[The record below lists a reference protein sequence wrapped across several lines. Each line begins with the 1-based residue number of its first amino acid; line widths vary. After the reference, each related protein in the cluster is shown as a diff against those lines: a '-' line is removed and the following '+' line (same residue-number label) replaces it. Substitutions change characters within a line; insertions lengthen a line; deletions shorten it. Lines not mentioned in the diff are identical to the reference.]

1 MTRRVAVIAAGAMG
15 AAVGGRMALKGVR
28 VLTSL
33 SGRSARSKERASK
46 AGMVDAPDAEIAG
59 VQYLLSIVPP
69 KDAVALADRLLPALQ
84 AAAVKPVYVDC
95 NAKSLQT
102 SAAIGA
108 RMAQAGVRYIDACII
123 GHPGK
128 PEEPGPAVYLSGER
142 PDDVAAFAALGMR
155 VRSTGGAAGSAS
167 ALKMAYAGLNKA
179 LTGLAAAMAIAAT
192 RAGAGKAMFDEL
204 AASQPPLLAHLVK
217 ALPDMYAKAYR
228 WDFEMQ
234 EVARFAGA
242 DPDLAKVYEGLAAFF
257 ARLGKDWEGERVDI
271 AAIDA
276 FIAQAKK

>member
-1 MTRRVAVIAAGAMG
+1 MATTVAVIAAGAMG

-33 SGRSARSKERASK
+33 AGRSASSKERAAK
-46 AGMVDAPDAEIAG
+46 VGMVDAPDGEIAG

-69 KDAVALADRLLPALQ
+69 KDALQLVDRLLPALR
-84 AAAVKPVYVDC
+84 ASTSKPVYVDC

-108 RMAQAGVRYIDACII
+108 RLAEAGIRYIDACII

-142 PDDVAAFAALGMR
+142 PGDVAAFTELGMR
-155 VRSTGGAAGSAS
+155 VHSTGGAAGSAS
-167 ALKMAYAGLNKA
+167 ALKMAYAGLNKG

-192 RAGAGKAMFDEL
+192 RSGAGKAMIDEM
-204 AASQPPLLAHLVK
+204 AASQPQLLAHLLR

-242 DPDLAKVYEGLAAFF
+242 DPDLAKIYEGLASFF
-257 ARLGKDWEGERVDI
+257 ARLGQDWEGDRVDI

>member
-1 MTRRVAVIAAGAMG
+1 MATTVAVIAAGAMG

-33 SGRSARSKERASK
+33 AGRSATSRERATK
-46 AGMVDAPDAEIAG
+46 MGMVDAPDGEIAG

-69 KDAVALADRLLPALQ
+69 KDALRLVDRLLPALR
-84 AAAVKPVYVDC
+84 ASASKPVYVDC

-108 RMAQAGVRYIDACII
+108 RLAEAGIRYIDACII

-142 PDDVAAFAALGMR
+142 PEDVAAFAALGMR

-167 ALKMAYAGLNKA
+167 ALKMAYAGLNKG

-192 RAGAGKAMFDEL
+192 RSGAGKAMIDEM
-204 AASQPPLLAHLVK
+204 AASQPQLLAHLLR

-242 DPDLAKVYEGLAAFF
+242 DPDLAKVYEGLASFF
-257 ARLGKDWEGERVDI
+257 ARLGQDWAGDRVDI